1 MARYSCCTPKT
12 HKLSFDNVSFFS
24 LIQSTKEQSL
34 TQEGAGYYYSS
45 GTNFNT
51 KMSASYIKRR
61 KLYRPSTVFSDQA
74 RPFVGILYTDLNREV
89 EKHMYMV
96 NSFCDKF
103 LLIYFII
110 LASRQAYLLVST
122 ILLIIFLLTKKLYQ
136 YIFP

>member
-1 MARYSCCTPKT
+1 MCP
-12 HKLSFDNVSFFS
+12 FFS

-34 TQEGAGYYYSS
+34 TQEGAGYYYAS
-45 GTNFNT
+45 GNNFNS
-51 KMSASYIKRR
+51 KNSASYIKRR
-61 KLYRPSTVFSDQA
+61 KLFRPSTIFSDQA

-89 EKHMYMV
+89 EKYTYIV
-96 NSFCDKF
+96 NSFCVKF

-122 ILLIIFLLTKKLYQ
+122 ILLIIFLLIKNLYR